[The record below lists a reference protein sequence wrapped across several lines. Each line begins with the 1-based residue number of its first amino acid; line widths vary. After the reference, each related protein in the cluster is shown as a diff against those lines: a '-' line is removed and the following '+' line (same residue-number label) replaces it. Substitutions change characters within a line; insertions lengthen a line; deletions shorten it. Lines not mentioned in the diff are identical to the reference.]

1 MALSGNQFVNSFGSV
16 IALKT
21 TSGEASMTMLFLIFI
36 VSSACCAFPFVVD
49 IKEYYDKRGI

>member
-21 TSGEASMTMLFLIFI
+21 TSGEASMTMLFLISI
-36 VSSACCAFPFVVD
+36 ISSCYPFHSVVD
-49 IKEYYDKRGI
+49 IKGYYDKSGI

>member
-21 TSGEASMTMLFLIFI
+21 TSGEASMTMLFLISI
-36 VSSACCAFPFVVD
+36 ISSCYPFHSFVD
-49 IKEYYDKRGI
+49 IKGYYDKSGI

>member
-21 TSGEASMTMLFLIFI
+21 TSGEASMTMLFLISI
-36 VSSACCAFPFVVD
+36 ASSCCPFPSVVD
-49 IKEYYDKRGI
+49 RDIMIKSGI